1 MTNRKNLSHNG
12 KRAQGAIAQLI
23 ERLNGLSESP
33 FLHGALTQMV
43 ECLHGMQDVS
53 GSSPLCSIIPK
64 LALRA
69 SFVISGLLK
78 TASIVNK
85 SADSNTSRLRGKG
98 EEVSIDFGFR
108 L

>member
-1 MTNRKNLSHNG
+1 MTNRKNLSYNE
-12 KRAQGAIAQLI
+12 KRAQGVIAQLV
-23 ERLNGLSESP
+23 ERLNGLSESQ

-69 SFVISGLLK
+69 SFVVPGFLQ
-78 TASIVNK
+78 TACSIVNK
-85 SADSNTSRLRGKG
+85 
-98 EEVSIDFGFR
+98 
-108 L
+108 